1 MADRPAPAYIRSQL
15 LANHGIIGIFSLRK
29 GGVSPPPFD
38 SQNFGTGLGDADSNI
53 TQNMH
58 RLIESV
64 ARLSMPHQAIQVHE
78 SGLLWCRGK
87 GKTHQQQADILM
99 TDQPDTAVCVRVADC
114 LPILLAEPESG
125 IVAAV
130 HAGWRG
136 TAAGI
141 VKHAIQSML
150 EHGAKSKKMLASLG
164 PCIGSCCFAIG
175 KDTADALTSSAAGA
189 AAFID
194 HASGTHADL
203 AEINRLQLL
212 EAGLGESHIE
222 LNRAC
227 TACEHERF
235 FSFRRDGKRAGR
247 QLAVVAIPSST

>member
-1 MADRPAPAYIRSQL
+1 MANRLTPAYIRSQL
-15 LANHGIIGIFSLRK
+15 LANHGMIGIFSLRS
-29 GGVSPPPFD
+29 GGISPPPFD
-38 SQNFGTGLGDADSNI
+38 SQNFGAGLGDADSHI

-58 RLIESV
+58 RLIGSIAQLPV
-64 ARLSMPHQAIQVHE
+64 PHQAIQVHE
-78 SGLLWCRGK
+78 TSLLWCNGEGRM
-87 GKTHQQQADILM
+87 HQQQADILM

-114 LPILLAEPESG
+114 LPILLADPESG
-125 IVAAV
+125 IAAAV

-150 EHGAKSKKMLASLG
+150 EHGAKPKNLLAALG
-164 PCIGSCCFAIG
+164 PCIGPCCFAIG
-175 KDTADALTSSAAGA
+175 SDTATALANSAARA
-189 AAFID
+189 AACIA
-194 HASGTHADL
+194 HASGIHADL

>member
-1 MADRPAPAYIRSQL
+1 MADAAFIRSQL
-15 LANHGIIGIFSLRK
+15 LADHGIIGVFSLRS

-38 SQNFGTGLGDADSNI
+38 SLNFGPGLGDADSHI

-58 RLIESV
+58 RLITSV
-64 ARLSMPHQAIQVHE
+64 AQLAIPHQAIQTHE
-78 SGLLWCRGK
+78 TGLLWCKGQGK
-87 GKTHQQQADILM
+87 VHPQPADILI

-114 LPILLAEPESG
+114 LPVLLAEPESG
-125 IVAAV
+125 IAAAV

-141 VKHAIQSML
+141 VKYAIRSMI
-150 EHGAKSKKMLASLG
+150 EHGATAKHLIASLG
-164 PCIGSCCFAIG
+164 PCIGPCCFAIG
-175 KDTADALTSSAAGA
+175 KDTADALASSAAGA
-189 AAFID
+189 SDCID
-194 HASGTHADL
+194 HTSGLYADL
-203 AEINRLQLL
+203 AAINRAQLL
-212 EAGLGESHIE
+212 EAGLAASHIE

-235 FSFRRDGKRAGR
+235 FSFRRDGKQAGR